1 MSSIADLPV
10 QVSGLSSSHAR
21 RERVKQALAF
31 ALLGVAALSIAVPA
45 VLMVYFVA
53 VRGLPAI
60 TWEFLTT
67 APRNGMTAG
76 GIWPAILGS
85 VYLVLL
91 TLILAVPV
99 GVLGAVYLS
108 EYAHQGLLVR
118 LIRLAILNLAGVP
131 SIVYGLFGMGVFVMV
146 VMPAVLN
153 WLGADSRAAS
163 PACLLSAAATLALLV
178 LPVVITTAEE
188 ALRQVPQH
196 QRNASLALGATR
208 WQTVRHIVLPNA
220 LPGILTGLIMAVG
233 RAAGETAPILL
244 TGAVFYASQT
254 AQGAAALLKP
264 FMALPYHVYAI
275 STQLPNAPEG
285 IKWGTALVL
294 LVLVLGFNILAIPL
308 RSHLRRGRR

>member
-1 MSSIADLPV
+1 M
-10 QVSGLSSSHAR
+10 QVALSSGRAR
-21 RERVKQALAF
+21 KERVKQAVAF
-31 ALLGVAALSIAVPA
+31 TLLGAVSLSIVIPA

-53 VRGLPAI
+53 ARGLRGI
-60 TWEFLTT
+60 TWEFLTS
-67 APRNGMTAG
+67 APRDGMTAG

-85 VYLVLL
+85 TYLVIL
-91 TLILAVPV
+91 TLVLAVPA
-99 GVLGAVYLS
+99 GVLGAVYLT
-108 EYAHQGLLVR
+108 EYARQGPLVR

-153 WLGADSRAAS
+153 LVGADSRAAS
-163 PACLLSAAATLALLV
+163 PSCLVAGAATLALLV
-178 LPVVITTAEE
+178 LPMVITTTEE

-208 WQTVRHIVLPNA
+208 WQTIRRVVLPSA
-220 LPGILTGLIMAVG
+220 MPGILTGLMLAVG

-244 TGAVFYASQT
+244 TGAVFYASHT
-254 AQGAAALLKP
+254 PRGLEALLKP

-294 LVLVLGFNILAIPL
+294 MALVLGFNIAAILL
-308 RSHLRRGRR
+308 RAHLRRARR